1 MKILSKRNRE
11 RIVVGTLFLM
21 AIVLFT
27 SFLFT
32 SLFFSKVDSN
42 DIARYSYHS
51 LMDGGKIVI
60 DWPSIRGVEIN
71 LGKTV
76 YDNYFDAQFSVKD
89 TYRIDFINDK
99 GAECLYINTNVGVK
113 ADQEYQ
119 NFLHLIPEYIAES
132 GYRKIIVYPIH
143 GDGIYSFANF
153 KLIQSPDFQSDQ
165 AYLDYQIVDFEIPKF
180 ELEIAAEDYQQ
191 LEDKRKEALS
201 LGILLTESTDFV
213 PVKIKFNGDN
223 YKSEVRLKGD
233 WTDHI
238 STDKW
243 SLRFDIKGGE
253 TIMGMKEFSLQRQE
267 TRAGIWAYLI
277 HQLYRE
283 QGGIS
288 LRYLFVDVVINGQ
301 YKGVYAL
308 EEGFSKLVVE
318 HSLKRESPIIKFNE
332 DYLWERWA
340 YYNSIP
346 RIAYWVN
353 IEPFSVKKTTNSP
366 GLSGYASYGIDLL
379 DRLIN
384 NEIDVGD
391 VFDLEMTAKFAAVVD
406 IFASSHGSVW
416 HNFRFY
422 VNPFTGKLEPIT
434 FDDSAFSSG
443 MGGNPLFLFQKNT
456 ELVNQIMTNQHFLDL
471 YFQKLSELS
480 ENLNVFMESHSKAI
494 NQFEYTIKRDDNQF
508 VFNVDKLITR
518 NSSIQE
524 QYSNQGLNCYWKEDG
539 DTGYSLYIKNFNQA
553 PTFIDELISRNS
565 SISLKNSVPHLL
577 DYRNPDVSLEVMEF
591 SSQKELNSSDKLVLN
606 YRLLS
611 NGLSYQTDCAKIQFS
626 FFVAG
631 HAYGTPS
638 QDDGIHLPLLKKL
651 EVLNKNDLVEFGV
664 FTGDFLW
671 IPSEDSYAE
680 FFDQIQIFEKPIFAT
695 PGNHDE
701 AGAGNDLFKLHFGEK
716 FSSTFVEGSLLFFLD
731 PDDLSWSIPSEQ
743 IEFIKQELNKHQVIS
758 NVFVFTH
765 QLLWWEENDTRFA
778 GIKPNSLVGKEGS
791 SNFWTEVAPLFEEH
805 ENHTYFIAGDVGAF
819 ANGSEFSFTQTD
831 NYTFISS
838 GMGGNKRDNLI
849 LVYVTQ
855 NDVDFELVGLNS
867 GDPYS
872 SNYLRQY
879 TLLGN

>member
-1 MKILSKRNRE
+1 MKIPTTRNRE
-11 RIVVGTLFLM
+11 RIVVGMLFLL
-21 AIVLFT
+21 AIVLLTPLLIFK
-27 SFLFT
+27 F
-32 SLFFSKVDSN
+32 DSN
-42 DIARYSYHS
+42 DLARYAYHN
-51 LMDGGKIVI
+51 LKDRGEIVI
-60 DWPSIRGVEIN
+60 DWPNIRGVEIN

-76 YDNYFDAQFSVKD
+76 YDNYFDVQFSVKD

-99 GAECLYINTNVGVK
+99 GSECLYINTGIGVIE
-113 ADQEYQ
+113 DQKYQ

-132 GYRKIIVYPIH
+132 GYRKIIIYPIN
-143 GDGIYSFANF
+143 GDGNYSFANF
-153 KLIQSPDFQSDQ
+153 MLTQSPDFQSGQ
-165 AYLDYQIVDFEIPKF
+165 AYLDYQIVDFEIPKI
-180 ELEIAAEDYQQ
+180 ELEIAEEDYQH
-191 LEDKRKEALS
+191 LEENRKEALS
-201 LGILLTESTDFV
+201 LGILLGENTDFV
-213 PVKIKFNGDN
+213 PAKIKYNGDR

-243 SLRFDIKGGE
+243 SLRIDVKGGE
-253 TIMGMKEFSLQRQE
+253 AIMGMQEFSLQRQE
-267 TRAGIWAYLI
+267 TRAGIWSYLI
-277 HQLYRE
+277 HQLYQE

-318 HSLKRESPIIKFNE
+318 HSLQRESPIIKFNE
-332 DYLWERWA
+332 DFLWERWA

-353 IEPFSVKKTTNSP
+353 IEPFSIKKTTNSP

-384 NEIDVGD
+384 NEINVGD

-406 IFASSHGSVW
+406 VFASSHGSVW

-434 FDDSAFSSG
+434 FDDLAFSSG
-443 MGGNPLFLFQKNT
+443 TGGNPLFLFQKNT
-456 ELVNQIMTNQHFLDL
+456 EIVNQIMTNQHFLDL
-471 YFQKLSELS
+471 YFQKMSELS
-480 ENLNVFMESHSKAI
+480 GNINQFMENHSKVI

-508 VFNVDKLITR
+508 IFNVDKLVMR
-518 NSSIQE
+518 NNLIKE
-524 QYSNQGLNCYWKEDG
+524 LYSDQGLKCYWQENG
-539 DTGYSLYIKNFNQA
+539 DNSYSLYIKNYNQT
-553 PTFIDELISRNS
+553 PTFIDDLNSRS
-565 SISLKNSVPHLL
+565 TSISITNGVPHLL
-577 DYRNPDVSLEVMEF
+577 DYRNLGESLEVIEF
-591 SSQKELNSSDKLVLN
+591 TSQKDLIPSDKLSLK

-611 NGLSYQTDCAKIQFS
+611 NGLTYQTECEEIQFS

-631 HAYGTPS
+631 HAYGTPGE
-638 QDDGIHLPLLKKL
+638 DDGIHLPLLEKF
-651 EVLNKNDLVEFGV
+651 EELNKNELIEFGV

-680 FFDQIQIFEKPIFAT
+680 FFDQIRIFEKPVFAT

-701 AGAGNDLFKLHFGEK
+701 AGAGNALFEVHFGEK
-716 FSSTFVEGSLLFFLD
+716 YSSKFIDGSLLFFLD

-743 IEFIKQELNKHQVIS
+743 IDFIKQELDKHQDIS
-758 NVFVFTH
+758 NIFVFTH
-765 QLLWWEENDTRFA
+765 QLTWWEEDDTRFE
-778 GIKPNSLVGKEGS
+778 GVKPNSLYGKEKR
-791 SNFWTEVAPLFEEH
+791 SNFWTEVAPLFEEY
-805 ENHTYFIAGDVGAF
+805 ENRTYFIAGDVGAF
-819 ANGSEFSFTQTD
+819 ANGSEYSFTQTD

-838 GMGGNKRDNLI
+838 GVGGNKRDNLI

-855 NDVDFELVGLNS
+855 NHVDFELVGLNNS
-867 GDPYS
+867 DPYS
-872 SNYLRQY
+872 RDSLKKY
-879 TLLGN
+879 TPLGN